1 MLYYAIKYFKW
12 KSDKVKDSYIYE
24 DIESKFSV
32 SRNLGLQPLPL
43 LLSTRDST
51 TTKNCVFVLS
61 LSEKE

>member
-32 SRNLGLQPLPL
+32 SRNLGLY
-43 LLSTRDST
+43 S
-51 TTKNCVFVLS
+51 
-61 LSEKE
+61 